1 MVLCCLGDCGLLG
14 VLVVAVCFVVF
25 GSGVS
30 AVVADDFRG
39 LGVL

>member
-1 MVLCCLGDCGLLG
+1 MVLCCLYDCGLLG
-14 VLVVAVCFVVF
+14 VLVVVVCFVVF

-30 AVVADDFRG
+30 AGAADAFRG